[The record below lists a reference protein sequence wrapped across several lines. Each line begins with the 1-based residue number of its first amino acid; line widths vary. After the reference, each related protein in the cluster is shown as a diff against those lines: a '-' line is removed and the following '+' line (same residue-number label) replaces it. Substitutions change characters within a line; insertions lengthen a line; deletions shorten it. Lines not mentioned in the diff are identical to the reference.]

1 MPTKIEW
8 VTNPDGTKG
17 ETWNPVTG
25 CTPCSPGCQ
34 HCYAEAMCRRFW
46 RQWDRESPPDHFRV
60 KLHLERLDQPLHWK
74 KPRRVFVCS
83 MGDLFHEDI
92 EVLDATFLR
101 DVFATMALCPD
112 HTFQVLTKRAH
123 CLPLVLTEDFAD
135 GVEWSANVEAGRLG
149 WCWPE
154 MEWPLPNLWLGVT
167 AEDQKLWDERT
178 YYLCKTN
185 ATVRF
190 VSLEPLLE
198 AIDMKFGPDPTCIWC
213 DGTGEWY
220 ADGDGE
226 NLPVTCQCMTR
237 NRLIDQV
244 IIGCESGPHR
254 RPMELEWAI
263 DLVRQCQA
271 AGVAVF
277 VKQVP
282 VNGKVSKDPSEWT
295 EELRVRE
302 YPR

>member
-1 MPTKIEW
+1 
-8 VTNPDGTKG
+8 
-17 ETWNPVTG
+17 
-25 CTPCSPGCQ
+25 
-34 HCYAEAMCRRFW
+34 
-46 RQWDRESPPDHFRV
+46 
-60 KLHLERLDQPLHWK
+60 
-74 KPRRVFVCS
+74 
-83 MGDLFHEDI
+83 
-92 EVLDATFLR
+92 
-101 DVFATMALCPD
+101 
-112 HTFQVLTKRAH
+112 
-123 CLPLVLTEDFAD
+123 
-135 GVEWSANVEAGRLG
+135 
-149 WCWPE
+149 

-167 AEDQKLWDERT
+167 AEDQKRWDERT

-185 ATVRF
+185 ATIRF

-198 AIDMKFGPDPTCIWC
+198 AIDMKFGPNSTCIWC

-220 ADGDGE
+220 ADGDCE

-237 NRLIDQV
+237 NRLIDWV

-263 DLVRQCQA
+263 DLVRQCRA
-271 AGVAVF
+271 AGVACF

-282 VNGKVSKDPSEWT
+282 VNGKVSKDPNEWP